1 MAESLA
7 ALIAWAGTEGAVF
20 GGMTAAEAAAAG
32 TAGTAA
38 AGAGTAAAGAGAG
51 YGAGGAAMYGA
62 EGASAGLLSEG
73 AYGAGTGATALTAEE
88 IAAIQAMDGGAYG
101 NALAGGPGG
110 AADVGSGGHQF
121 VSDFDKYKN
130 FAQQGFKSLGK
141 AYSKMPPGT
150 TQLVSQGLLGGAGGS
165 NAQTNVMPP
174 PRGGGG
180 QTSPMPGAP
189 QNQLPQVT
197 PYAPTVGG
205 GDDQEMKKRLAMLR
219 QAGLLGV

>member
-7 ALIAWAGTEGAVF
+7 ALIAWAGTEGAIY
-20 GGMTAAEAAAAG
+20 GGGVAAADAAAAG
-32 TAGTAA
+32 AAGTAA
-38 AGAGTAAAGAGAG
+38 AGAGTAAAGTAASSIAAEEAATIAAYEAAGLGATAGGAEAGLLGSDAFG
-51 YGAGGAAMYGA
+51 YGAGNTVTDSMVAPELTPFEKYL
-62 EGASAGLLSEG
+62 EAG
-73 AYGAGTGATALTAEE
+73 
-88 IAAIQAMDGGAYG
+88 
-101 NALAGGPGG
+101 
-110 AADVGSGGHQF
+110 
-121 VSDFDKYKN
+121 K
-130 FAQQGFKSLGK
+130 QGFKNVGK

-150 TQLVSQGLLGGAGGS
+150 SQLVSQGLLGGAGGP
-165 NAQTNVMPP
+165 NAQTNVAP